1 MGDKLTK
8 EQAQNAKA
16 AFDSVI
22 SGKLEVK
29 SNRWKIE
36 QDGSYIRIYHMKQ
49 QCIGVDDAGFR
60 QLTEL
65 IYKFLELKN
74 NQ

>member
-1 MGDKLTK
+1 MAKK
-8 EQAQNAKA
+8 ISRNEVVSNAV
-16 AFDSVI
+16 STL
-22 SGKLEVK
+22 SGKIEVK

-36 QDGSYIRIYHMKQ
+36 QDGAYIRIYHMNQ
-49 QCIGVDDAGFR
+49 QCLGVDDAGFR

>member
-1 MGDKLTK
+1 M
-8 EQAQNAKA
+8 AKKNEET
-16 AFDSVI
+16 
-22 SGKLEVK
+22 KLEVK

-36 QDGSYIRIYHMKQ
+36 QEGTYIRIYHMKQ